1 MASILKH
8 LRSSTANK
16 RPTASGL
23 ADGQIAI
30 NTASG
35 TPALFFKDN
44 ASNIVKVGPAH
55 VGSTAPNTSPA
66 GSAGNST
73 GELWVDNGLTT
84 NGLKYYNGT
93 AFVNLTPSGTTS
105 TIGLVE
111 LATDAETQAG
121 TDAAR
126 AVTPSGLQSK
136 ISDSTSTSSST
147 TIASST
153 AVKSAYDLANAA
165 LPKAGGTITGAVTIS
180 PSGSLSFEGST
191 DDSFETTLAVVDPTA
206 DRTITLPNVTGT
218 VVTTG
223 DSGTV
228 TSTMIANDT
237 IVDAN
242 INSAA
247 AITLTK
253 LGTGAL
259 PTTITVASGNIVDG
273 TISNVEISAS
283 AAIADTKLDTIS
295 TADKVSLSALNID
308 GGTDIGAALA
318 DADLFI
324 VDDGG
329 GGTNR
334 KAAATRITDYA
345 FGKVSGD
352 ITIGST
358 GTAAI
363 SSGVIVNADVN
374 ASAAIAGTKIS
385 PDFGSQTVQT
395 TGIFSAALGA
405 AATPSIAFTGDTNT
419 GIYSPGAD
427 QVAIST
433 NGTGRLFVASTGG
446 VGVGVSNPGYRLDVQ
461 DSMNIKIDGSNL
473 ARIFFNGTS
482 TRISYNDATG
492 HLSFFTN
499 STERCY
505 VGYNGAFS
513 IISGGLNVSG
523 GNIALSGGDR
533 SIINNDANALIF
545 GTNGTERM
553 RLDSSGR
560 LGLGTSSPSSLLHLS
575 VATAASDGTK
585 GVRISNPAGTTAVF
599 ECGSSN
605 DSYVGTTSASDFSI
619 RTNNTARIC
628 VLNGGNVGI
637 GTTAAPGKLT
647 VATTSADPTAGV
659 SAWTDGY
666 SVVSPGGTSTSGG
679 IGFSFN
685 TTANVGHISCAT
697 PGTAWRD
704 LIYQALA
711 HRFLSGASEVARI
724 NTSGVLLVG
733 QVDTTLN
740 NATGTQIYPTQIVVH
755 SSTSNGTLELGST
768 RAAVAA
774 DIGGQLTFRA
784 VYRNSDS
791 DSVEMAAIRGRRSNA
806 TINDWSSYL
815 AFETTNSTTT
825 SERMRLDNAGRL
837 LVGTSSVRSN
847 IYKDAFTNIPTAQ
860 FETATNTYNNGL
872 SLLNYSANGYGP
884 VLSLGTSFS
893 NTPGTNTLLVNGGDM
908 GWINFTGND
917 GTNFRTGASIGALVD
932 GTSGSGDMPGR
943 LVFSTTA
950 DGASSP
956 TERMRISNNGD
967 VLFNTTTT
975 NSFFSGG
982 RIFLAGDAQFTRS
995 GSQALTLRR
1004 LTNNGDIA
1012 VFIPDNGNVVGS
1024 ISVTSSATAY
1034 NTSSDYRL
1042 KENVV
1047 PLTGAADRLN
1057 QLQVHRFNFIADPDR
1072 TVDGFIA
1079 HEAQAV
1085 VPECV
1090 TGEKDAVDDDGNP
1103 IYQGIDQSK
1112 LVPLLTAALQEALAE
1127 IKNLKARVTA
1137 LEP

>member
-585 GVRISNPAGTTAVF
+585 GVRISNPAGTTAIF

-605 DSYVGTTSASDFSI
+605 DSYVGTTSGSDFSI
-619 RTNNTARIC
+619 RTNNTPR
-628 VLNGGNVGI
+628 VYVTNGGAVGI
-637 GTTAAPGKLT
+637 GTT
-647 VATTSADPTAGV
+647 
-659 SAWTDGY
+659 
-666 SVVSPGGTSTSGG
+666 SPGATLQIVDAGGSGSGTVRIGGATYYGQIQHDTVSTGANIYNSQDSGGHIFQRNGNEQMRLDANSRLLIGTSTS
-679 IGFSFN
+679 
-685 TTANVGHISCAT
+685 V
-697 PGTAWRD
+697 
-704 LIYQALA
+704 
-711 HRFLSGASEVARI
+711 
-724 NTSGVLLVG
+724 
-733 QVDTTLN
+733 
-740 NATGTQIYPTQIVVH
+740 
-755 SSTSNGTLELGST
+755 
-768 RAAVAA
+768 
-774 DIGGQLTFRA
+774 
-784 VYRNSDS
+784 
-791 DSVEMAAIRGRRSNA
+791 
-806 TINDWSSYL
+806 
-815 AFETTNSTTT
+815 
-825 SERMRLDNAGRL
+825 
-837 LVGTSSVRSN
+837 
-847 IYKDAFTNIPTAQ
+847 
-860 FETATNTYNNGL
+860 
-872 SLLNYSANGYGP
+872 P
-884 VLSLGTSFS
+884 VLSSATGAAVQVNSSAFGSYAQTWFYGANNEFAPVIMLAKSRNTTYGSYTVVQNNDQLGGLWFA
-893 NTPGTNTLLVNGGDM
+893 GD
-908 GWINFTGND
+908 D
-917 GTNFRTGASIGALVD
+917 GTDLNQSGAKIEAFVD
-932 GTSGSGDMPGR
+932 GTPGNNDMPGR

-956 TERMRISNNGD
+956 TERMRIRNDGQTYWVADAPTIGTYGTSIGRAGLPG
-967 VLFNTTTT
+967 LFETYRNAGAT
-975 NSFFSGG
+975 NSVINAGGNAGQVVVYGDGDLENTNNRYTGFSDI
-982 RIFLAGDAQFTRS
+982 RLKQNIEDS
-995 GSQALTLRR
+995 GSQWDDIKNVRVRKYELISDPSRRQIGVIAQELELTSPGLVVER
-1004 LTNNGDIA
+1004 GD
-1012 VFIPDNGNVVGS
+1012 D
-1024 ISVTSSATAY
+1024 T
-1034 NTSSDYRL
+1034 
-1042 KENVV
+1042 
-1047 PLTGAADRLN
+1047 
-1057 QLQVHRFNFIADPDR
+1057 
-1072 TVDGFIA
+1072 
-1079 HEAQAV
+1079 
-1085 VPECV
+1085 
-1090 TGEKDAVDDDGNP
+1090 TGEKHKSVAYSVLYMKAV
-1103 IYQGIDQSK
+1103 K
-1112 LVPLLTAALQEALAE
+1112 ALQEAME
-1127 IKNLKARVTA
+1127 RIEA
-1137 LEP
+1137 LEAKVAALEGV